1 MTSERR
7 TKRELRLAAVA
18 ENDRNLA
25 EYLAK
30 WAHEICAH
38 LNSLFVTQAL
48 SKSSKE

>member
-1 MTSERR
+1 MK
-7 TKRELRLAAVA
+7 TKKELRLAAVA
-18 ENDRNLA
+18 ENDRDLA

-30 WAHEICAH
+30 WSHEIRVH